1 MVLYGLHCLNN
12 NHNYLNERK
21 CGQAHIPYAPL
32 LIDNATYDEWQESI
46 CIECTKYFDFKMGK
60 TPKKS
65 SHRNL
70 LQVCSSTFLSLPTT
84 KF

>member
-1 MVLYGLHCLNN
+1 MKENVGKL
-12 NHNYLNERK
+12 
-21 CGQAHIPYAPL
+21 
-32 LIDNATYDEWQESI
+32 TYPMLFYIWQESI
-46 CIECTKYFDFKMGK
+46 CIECTKYFDFKTGK